1 MRPTASR
8 VPASILSKM
17 SSFSEKGL
25 LGELEQLVLLAVVR
39 QKGQGYAVSLRDE
52 IAERTGIDLGRGS
65 VYVTLDRLA
74 RKGLVSSKLGDPT
87 PERGGKARR
96 MFAITTDGRRALSAV
111 ETALARM
118 RPARE
123 PR

>member
-1 MRPTASR
+1 
-8 VPASILSKM
+8 M